1 MSGVEVV
8 WNDTG
13 KGRNYKAEKQ
23 EGLVIASNIHRDARD
38 YDAKIRDIL
47 YRNFEILI
55 IWVVATSDV
64 DCFLFISI
72 GMLEEPLFRGHK
84 QPNYNPTDNSP
95 DKHRKK
101 NSTNNNT

>member
-1 MSGVEVV
+1 MSNKVFP
-8 WNDTG
+8 
-13 KGRNYKAEKQ
+13 R
-23 EGLVIASNIHRDARD
+23 EGLVIASNIHGDARD

-47 YRNFEILI
+47 YWNLEILK

-64 DCFLFISI
+64 GSFLFVSI

>member
-1 MSGVEVV
+1 MKNPKRGI
-8 WNDTG
+8 
-13 KGRNYKAEKQ
+13 
-23 EGLVIASNIHRDARD
+23 LVIAGNIHGDARD
-38 YDAKIRDIL
+38 YDAKICDIL

-64 DCFLFISI
+64 GSFVFVSI
-72 GMLEEPLFRGHK
+72 GMFEEPLFRCHK
-84 QPNYNPTDNSP
+84 HPNYNPTDNSP